1 MTTAPARLRFLE
13 TGLKGAAARL
23 ADSERWLGALLIAP
37 AIIYIAALVGF
48 PFLLAIFYSLSNATV
63 GTTSVSFVGLDNYR
77 AVMES
82 PTFWVALKN
91 TLIFAV
97 VSQVMVVVLAKI
109 LAMLLL
115 KEFRGRWLVRLLI
128 LLPWVAPI
136 SLGAIGWLWI
146 LDSIYSVV
154 NWTAQALGLFAPGTR
169 PIYLGRP
176 DLAMGA
182 IIVVHVW
189 RTLPLA
195 TIIVLAGLSSIPS
208 DIIEAAE
215 IDGAGFWRRLFQ
227 ITLPLV
233 MPILL
238 VALLFGLVFTVVDM
252 IVVYVLTRGGPFDST
267 QVLASLAYFT
277 GIEGGD
283 LAEGAAIALFLFP
296 LLVVIA
302 ILFLR
307 IARRAEVT

>member
-97 VSQVMVVVLAKI
+97 VSQVVVVVLAKI

-154 NWTAQALGLFAPGTR
+154 NWTAQALGLFDPGTR